1 MLKTLI
7 EKEFKAV
14 LLSPRFLGIFAV
26 ASVLVLLSIGVGV
39 REYHAFGR
47 AQAAAE
53 QLLNE
58 EQSQATSW
66 MGFPNRVFRDPD
78 PLQIFAGGVH
88 NDVGRLSSVSAMAET
103 KLRQS
108 IYSDDP
114 ILAIF
119 RFLDLTFIIQVVLS
133 LFAILLTYDAISGER
148 EQGTLQLAFANPV
161 PRANYLVAKFVGNWL
176 GLVMP
181 LLVPLLLGLLVV
193 VMMRVPMDG
202 DHWGRLGTLLMAGGL
217 YFTFFIALGLAVS
230 ALTRHSSTS
239 FLVLLVGW
247 ILLVLVIPRAGV
259 LAAVEMVPVPS
270 VAELDSRK
278 EGFERREWEEHRRGI
293 MTKWRDRQA
302 EIDAVP
308 EEEREDFEDTKT
320 WEWMEEDEQER
331 QRLQERI
338 TENSRRLNEEVRGLK
353 ARQQRVGL
361 ALSRLSPASAFQLVA
376 LEVGGTGLGLSDRY
390 FDSIEEY
397 RNRLGQFVEEQGG
410 NTLSIRIGHGDE
422 DEEDDAL
429 GGGMGDQGKPLD
441 LREMPRYQAPVLSAG
456 EVIEPTLPDI
466 GLLAVLVMGCFAV
479 AFTAFLHYDVRP
491 G

>member
-58 EQSQATSW
+58 EQAQATSW
-66 MGFPNRVFRDPD
+66 MGFPHRVFRQPD

-88 NDVGRLSSVSAMAET
+88 NDVGRLSSVSAMEET

-148 EQGTLQLAFANPV
+148 ERGTLQLAFANPV
-161 PRANYLVAKFVGNWL
+161 PRADYLVAKFIGTWM
-176 GLVMP
+176 GLVVP
-181 LLVPLLLGLLVV
+181 LVVPLLLGLLIVV
-193 VMMRVPMDG
+193 TMGVPMDG
-202 DHWGRLGTLLMAGGL
+202 GDWGRLGTLLFAGGL

-230 ALTRHSSTS
+230 ALTRQSSTS

-247 ILLVLVIPRAGV
+247 ILLVLVVPRAGV

-278 EGFERREWEEHRRGI
+278 EGFERRQWEEYRSGI
-293 MTKWRDRQA
+293 MTKWRERQA

-308 EEEREDFEDTKT
+308 QEQREEFEDTKT
-320 WEWMEEDEQER
+320 WGWMEEDEQDR
-331 QRLQERI
+331 QRLQKQI
-338 TENSRRLNEEVRGLK
+338 TENSRRVNEEVRGLK

-361 ALSRLSPASAFQLVA
+361 ALSRFSPASAFQLVA
-376 LEVGGTGLGLSDRY
+376 LEVGGTGLSLGDRY
-390 FDSIEEY
+390 FNSIEEY
-397 RNRLGQFVEEQGG
+397 RTQFGQFVEKQGG
-410 NTLSIRIGHGDE
+410 NTMSIRIGHGDD
-422 DEEDDAL
+422 DEEEAAI

-441 LREMPRYQAPVLSAG
+441 LREMPRYQAPVIPVS
-456 EVIEPTLPDI
+456 EVIAPTLPDL
-466 GLLAVLVMGCFAV
+466 GLLAILVLGCFAV
-479 AFTAFLHYDVRP
+479 AFTGFLRYDVRP